1 MFLQLDKLISKVNS
15 TIKKYQMLHP
25 GDKII
30 VAVSGG
36 PDSLCLLNILKH
48 FSQKN
53 GLSLIVAHVNHGIR
67 IKESKQEARF
77 VRLKSFHM
85 NLQFEQLTVSV
96 PAIAKEKSISL
107 EQAGRNIRYE
117 FFKKLLRKYK
127 AQSIALGHHADDQ
140 VETVLMRLIRGSG
153 LHGLRGIPA
162 KRDIFIRPL
171 IECTRQEIEAY
182 CHRKKI
188 TYCIDYTNKEPMY
201 LRNKIRHQLLPL
213 LAREYN
219 SSIYSHILQLQT
231 IIQDELDYW
240 EEQSEDYF
248 KQVILEMDH
257 LGIVLDTK
265 KIMKYPIA
273 LQRRVIRKALRHLI
287 DYLDDIQF
295 VHIESI
301 RELCLVDK
309 GERYLDL
316 PCDIRI
322 RKGYQTLK
330 IAYADHIQKTEKQK
344 ANTMWEYELSISR
357 ENIFPKIGIK
367 IIAKHFQD
375 IEFISGKYFEKKSK
389 DEEYLDY
396 DKLELPLRIRNRRPG
411 DRFKPLNS
419 NYLKKIKSYFID
431 QKIPLHKRETISL
444 VVDNFNRIVWIVGFQ
459 IDDRFKIN
467 RQTKRVL
474 YMRKENI

>member
-1 MFLQLDKLISKVNS
+1 
-15 TIKKYQMLHP
+15 
-25 GDKII
+25 
-30 VAVSGG
+30 
-36 PDSLCLLNILKH
+36 
-48 FSQKN
+48 
-53 GLSLIVAHVNHGIR
+53 
-67 IKESKQEARF
+67 
-77 VRLKSFHM
+77 
-85 NLQFEQLTVSV
+85 
-96 PAIAKEKSISL
+96 
-107 EQAGRNIRYE
+107 
-117 FFKKLLRKYK
+117 
-127 AQSIALGHHADDQ
+127 
-140 VETVLMRLIRGSG
+140 
-153 LHGLRGIPA
+153 
-162 KRDIFIRPL
+162 
-171 IECTRQEIEAY
+171 
-182 CHRKKI
+182 
-188 TYCIDYTNKEPMY
+188 
-201 LRNKIRHQLLPL
+201 
-213 LAREYN
+213 
-219 SSIYSHILQLQT
+219 
-231 IIQDELDYW
+231 
-240 EEQSEDYF
+240 
-248 KQVILEMDH
+248 
-257 LGIVLDTK
+257 
-265 KIMKYPIA
+265 MKYPIA